1 MFKGTALSLVEHGVN
16 ENEHFNSS
24 KKKTLQPFFFFLKLQ
39 TIMNKNN

>member
-24 KKKTLQPFFFFLKLQ
+24 KKKLYLFFFFFKASD
-39 TIMNKNN
+39 NHE